1 MKTVAAAIEFGTS
14 KITTLIAEN
23 SGYNRCDIIGS
34 GTVPY
39 AGYDGGVWNEPE
51 KLREAVEASIHAA
64 EVEAKRSV
72 KEIYVGVPCENIHV
86 CTAVGQAEVA
96 GEDHRITDEDLD
108 RVMDDAADQLH
119 LDQMGGNVLHRS
131 PAWFSV
137 DGGKHTMR
145 LVNSVG
151 HTVSALVSF
160 IVADPDFID
169 DVRFLLGQL
178 GITVNAFLS
187 PTIGTATLLMSY
199 EERDKTPVLIDVGYL
214 NTELSV
220 IEGDAITYHA
230 VLPEGGGDIAA
241 ALAETLE
248 IDMKE
253 AEALKRDYIFKPDE
267 FDAPGDPQVRFADG
281 SVVTFPYDFV
291 ANTVEHVTEQLVQDI
306 ELTLRDAGDR
316 ISPRSQIYLTG
327 GGLINMRG
335 GREYLADRLGRGV
348 KIPTLRAARLNNH
361 RFSSSLGLM
370 DLVFDSVEQQA
381 AIEEERGGSK
391 RGGIKNMFRKRT
403 NAPMTENN

>member
-39 AGYDGGVWNEPE
+39 AGYTGGVWNEPE
-51 KLREAVEASIHAA
+51 RLREAVEASIHAA
-64 EVEAKRSV
+64 EVEARRSV

-86 CTAVGQAEVA
+86 CTAIGQADVA

-145 LVNSVG
+145 LINTSG
-151 HTVSALVSF
+151 RTVTALVSF

-169 DVRFLLGQL
+169 DVRLLLGQL
-178 GITVNAFLS
+178 GVTVNAFMS
-187 PTIGTATLLMSY
+187 PTLGTATLLMSY
-199 EERDKTPVLIDVGYL
+199 EERDRTPVLIDVGYL
-214 NTELSV
+214 NTEVSV

-230 VLPEGGGDIAA
+230 VLPEGGGDITA

-291 ANTVEHVTEQLVQDI
+291 ASTVELVTDQLVQDI
-306 ELTLRDAGDR
+306 ELTLRDAGECV
-316 ISPRSQIYLTG
+316 SPKSQIYLTG

-335 GREYLADRLGRGV
+335 VREYLADKLGRGV

-361 RFSSSLGLM
+361 RFASCLGLM
-370 DLVFDSVEQQA
+370 DQVFDAVEQQTA
-381 AIEEERGGSK
+381 LDEEKGASRLEGL
-391 RGGIKNMFRKRT
+391 KNMFRKRT
-403 NAPMTENN
+403 NE

>member
-39 AGYDGGVWNEPE
+39 AGYTGGVWNEPE
-51 KLREAVEASIHAA
+51 NLRAAVEASIHAA

-86 CTAVGQAEVA
+86 CTAVGRAESTS
-96 GEDHRITDEDLD
+96 EDGRISPEDTE
-108 RVMDDAADQLH
+108 RAMDDAAEQLH
-119 LDQMGGNVLHRS
+119 LQQLGGNVLHRS
-131 PAWFSV
+131 PAWYSV
-137 DGGKHTMR
+137 DGGKHTMKPI
-145 LVNSVG
+145 NSQG
-151 HTVSALVSF
+151 HTVEALTSF
-160 IVADPDFID
+160 VVADPDFID
-169 DVRFLLGQL
+169 DVRLLLGQL
-178 GITVNAFLS
+178 GVTVNAFLS
-187 PTIGTATLLMSY
+187 PTLGTALLLMSY
-199 EERDKTPVLIDVGYL
+199 EERDRTPVLIDVGYL
-214 NTELSV
+214 NTEVSV
-220 IEGDAITYHA
+220 VEGDAIVYHA
-230 VLPEGGGDIAA
+230 VLPEGGGDVTA

-267 FDAPGDPQVRFADG
+267 FDTPSDPQVRFADG

-291 ANTVEHVTEQLVQDI
+291 AGTVEHVTGQLVEDI
-306 ELTLRDAGDR
+306 ELTLRDAGECLT
-316 ISPRSQIYLTG
+316 PRSQIYLTG

-335 GREYLADRLGRGV
+335 SREYLADRLSRSV

-361 RFSSSLGLM
+361 HFSNSLGLM
-370 DLVFDSVEQQA
+370 DMAFDTLEHQA
-381 AIEEERGGSK
+381 ALDGERNGS
-391 RGGIKNMFRKRT
+391 RLDGIKSMFRKRT
-403 NAPMTENN
+403 NEEKA